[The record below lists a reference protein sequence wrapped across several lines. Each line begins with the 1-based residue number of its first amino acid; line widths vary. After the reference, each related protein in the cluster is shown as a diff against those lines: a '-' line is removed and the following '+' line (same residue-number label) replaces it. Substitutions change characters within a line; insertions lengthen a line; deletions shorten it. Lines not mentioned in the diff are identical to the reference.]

1 MEIREMDIFQ
11 LETRMSELTAELE
24 KEDANL
30 DEIRGQMDAIE
41 ERKAQLETEA
51 KEAEELRAAAA
62 KEVNTVKSFE
72 EKEERAMTN
81 MEMRNTNE
89 YINAFAEYI
98 KSGNDA
104 ECRAL
109 LTENVPSGTVPV
121 PELVYDEFK
130 TAWEN
135 DGIMSRVR
143 KTYMKGNVKIGF
155 EIDADGAVV
164 HTEGS
169 GAVTEE
175 DLDLG
180 IVTLVPATIKKWI
193 SVSDEAMA
201 MSGEAFLRYVY
212 AELAHQIA
220 KKAADVLV
228 AKLAAS
234 PETSTAT
241 APAVAQIVEATPGVG
256 TVAKALGAL
265 SDQAARPTVMMN
277 KLTWSVFKAAQ
288 YANGYGV
295 DPFEG
300 LDVVFNN
307 TIPAY
312 ADVDEGEAYMYV
324 GDLDYGAMA
333 NFPNG
338 EDIKITIDELTL
350 ATSDLVR
357 IIGRMFAGIGVVA
370 PNAFVAVLKEA
381 ASA

>member
-24 KEDANL
+24 KDDVNL
-30 DEIRGQMDAIE
+30 EEIRSEMDAIE

-51 KEAEELRAAAA
+51 KQAEEARAKAA
-62 KEVNTVKSFE
+62 EEINTIKTFE
-72 EKEERAMTN
+72 EKEDRTMTN
-81 MEMRNTNE
+81 MEIRNTPE
-89 YINAFAEYI
+89 YINAFAEYV
-98 KSGNDA
+98 KNGSDT

-109 LTENVPSGTVPV
+109 LTENVSSGTVPV

-143 KTYMKGNVKIGF
+143 KSFMKGNVKIGF

-164 HTEGS
+164 HTEGAA
-169 GAVTEE
+169 AVTEE

-193 SVSDEAMA
+193 SVSDEALA
-201 MSGEAFLRYVY
+201 LSGEAFLRYVY

-220 KKAADVLV
+220 KKAADVLI
-228 AKLAAS
+228 AKIAAS
-234 PETSTAT
+234 PETSSAT

-256 TVAKALGAL
+256 TVAKAMSAL
-265 SDQAARPTVMMN
+265 SDQAARPVVMMN
-277 KLTWSVFKAAQ
+277 KLTWGVFKAAQ

-312 ADVDEGEAYMYV
+312 ADVEDGEAYMYV
-324 GDLDYGAMA
+324 GDLDYGALA

-338 EDIKITIDELTL
+338 EEINIKLDDLTL
-350 ATSDLVR
+350 ATADLVR
-357 IIGRMFAGIGVVA
+357 IIGRMFVGIGVVA
-370 PNAFVAVLKEA
+370 PNAFTAVLKA
-381 ASA
+381 AE